1 MKNRKRKKGLKKKG
15 LRLSQNK
22 CFFGSF
28 ALLFSFILVV
38 GATLAWTSYAEWT
51 KNHIQSE
58 VTEKRLEVKVDEVFD
73 PNWTPE
79 IATKKEVNVTN
90 TGEVDAQV
98 RVSLK
103 EILLQFKMTY
113 EVFPRAE
120 YAKDNYNYGDV
131 YEAAAGSATIEKEHS
146 LTWVVGQTYKTK
158 DKENK
163 EYYYEGQKRIPLTD
177 TTEVGFNGTNR
188 EAEISKWI
196 TLLFGPNVQSNQVG
210 ENDFWYY
217 SEGYFYYSN
226 ILKSGETTRTPLL
239 KGITLSNEFPNYLKN
254 SLYDLIVKVEGI
266 SSKDSW
272 K

>member
-1 MKNRKRKKGLKKKG
+1 MKNRKRKKAMKKKG

-58 VTEKRLEVKVDEVFD
+58 VTEKRLEVKIDEVFD
-73 PNWTPE
+73 PNWIPE
-79 IATKKEVNVTN
+79 ITTKKEVNVTN
-90 TGEVDAQV
+90 TGEADAKV

-103 EILLQFKMTY
+103 EVMLQFKMTY
-113 EVFPRAE
+113 DVFPRAE
-120 YAKDNYNYGDV
+120 YAKDSYNYGDV
-131 YEAAAGSATIEKEHS
+131 YETKAGTETIEKEHS
-146 LTWVVGQTYKTK
+146 LTWIVGQTYKVK
-158 DKENK
+158 DTENK
-163 EYYYEGQKRIPLTD
+163 EYYYEGKKRIPTVGA
-177 TTEVGFNGTNR
+177 TEVGFNGTNR
-188 EAEISKWI
+188 EAAFSKWI
-196 TLLFGPNVQSNQVG
+196 ILSFGPNVQSNQVG

-217 SEGYFYYSN
+217 SDGYFYYAN
-226 ILKSGETTRTPLL
+226 ILKAGEKTKTPLL
-239 KGITLSNEFPNYLKN
+239 KGITLSDEFPNYMKS

-266 SSKDSW
+266 STKDSW